1 MHPEPKLQI
10 KNWKLPIFLLLIIF
24 FINGCAH
31 QNQGQ
36 IQDPAALTPLR
47 HELLQDYQNWRGTPH
62 RLGGNNQ
69 NGIDCSAYT
78 QRVYKKLF
86 AIQLP
91 RLAKEQRRSGNGIS
105 SSQLQTGDLVFFRPG
120 IFSNHV
126 GVYLGDGSFIHV
138 SSSKGV
144 TRSRLDKGYW
154 KKRFHSAR
162 RVLSF

>member
-1 MHPEPKLQI
+1 MKGPV
-10 KNWKLPIFLLLIIF
+10 LLLS
-24 FINGCAH
+24 FILLISGCAYQPH
-31 QNQGQ
+31 KRT
-36 IQDPAALTPLR
+36 QDPVALAPIR

-78 QRVYKKLF
+78 QRVYRKLF
-86 AIQLP
+86 DVNLP
-91 RLAKEQRRSGNGIS
+91 RTTKEQRRTGKGVSRS
-105 SSQLQTGDLVFFRPG
+105 RLQTGDLVFFRPG

-144 TRSRLDKGYW
+144 TRSRLDEGYW
-154 KKRFHSAR
+154 KRYYHSAR
-162 RVLSF
+162 RVLFF